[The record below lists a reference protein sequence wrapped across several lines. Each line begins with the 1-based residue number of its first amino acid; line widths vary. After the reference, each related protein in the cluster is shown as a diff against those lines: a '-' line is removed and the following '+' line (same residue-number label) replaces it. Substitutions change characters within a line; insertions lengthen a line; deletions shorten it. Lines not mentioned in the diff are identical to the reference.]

1 MERQFDLLIAVSRHE
16 VSIKDKNADRRY
28 RERARNIRAALRQRG
43 LNDPFPWPDLS
54 AWWDRCSDLGTYR
67 ERRTL
72 LRESYEP
79 VQAELENTGDSHEL
93 LDVELTTE
101 AKWAPLESRI
111 AGRIYEYG
119 SARDL
124 DQWQDVGRR
133 SREILKDAVN
143 LVYDESMCPEGDV
156 VPKRG
161 DAKARFEQIIS
172 ARLAGSS
179 FEQLRG
185 WFNRSWT
192 LANAATH
199 SATAP
204 KTAAFA
210 SGQSAV
216 VLARTLHL
224 LAHETAPTP
233 VIVDEPPTGV
243 PEQLAMPDEPP
254 F

>member
-16 VSIKDKNADRRY
+16 VSIKDKDADRRY
-28 RERARNIRAALRQRG
+28 RERAHRIRAALRQRG
-43 LNDPFPWPDLS
+43 VNDPFPWSDLS
-54 AWWDRCSDLGTYR
+54 AWWDRCSELGTYR
-67 ERRTL
+67 ERRSL

-79 VQAELENTGDSHEL
+79 VQAELERMGDSHEL
-93 LDVELTTE
+93 LDVALTTE
-101 AKWAPLESRI
+101 ARWAPLESRI
-111 AGRIYEYG
+111 AGLVAEYG

-143 LVYDESMCPEGDV
+143 LVYDESMCPDGTE

-161 DAKARFEQIIS
+161 DAKARFDQIIS
-172 ARLAGSS
+172 ARLAGPS
-179 FEQLRG
+179 FEQLRA
-185 WFNRSWT
+185 WFNRSWS

-204 KTAAFA
+204 RTAAFA

-216 VLARTLHL
+216 ALARTLHL
-224 LAHETAPTP
+224 LARETAPASTFA
-233 VIVDEPPTGV
+233 DEPSRL
-243 PEQLAMPDEPP
+243 PEQPAMPDEPP